1 MEDENGEEDVRRGW
15 LRWLGVGAGSLALIL
30 LALWTQR
37 APIVEN
43 FIGRELNRRGVEAS
57 YDLKEI
63 GLRTQ
68 RIENIV
74 LGDPANPDL
83 TARWVEVD
91 IGFTDLS
98 PHVAAVRAS
107 GVRMRGSY
115 RNGVLKLGELDK
127 FRDPKS
133 TAPFSLPDIVV
144 ALKDARMRIETDA
157 GAIGMEI
164 EGKGNLRS
172 GFSGKLAAAMPRASL
187 AGCGLADMTAALGVA
202 MRDGRPHLTGPVRAA
217 ALGCPASAT
226 AIAKPEADVDV
237 WLGKAL
243 DRWNGHVRLAGEA
256 LKSNDVVLARPAGR
270 IDFDGTSSGTGGRA
284 RIGGTAL
291 SAAGALAGATE
302 INGGWHVGPGDMRM
316 QGRLSAHQ
324 LRLAGRDPLAGLRQS
339 AAGTPVGPLAA
350 RLADAVAQA
359 GKDNVLQTNLALVQ
373 RGGRGSVVLTGTRFA
388 ARSGAKAE
396 IPGEGRVTILW
407 PGQGGG
413 PIDWALDGSVTIEGG
428 GMPKAALRLA
438 RRPGGGFGGQL
449 FLDPYAARDAKLS
462 LEPVRFVAGP
472 RGDTRFSTVVRLDG
486 PLPGGR
492 LRGLVAPVEG
502 QLAANGVIAI
512 NPRCVPISLTEARYG
527 DFAIGR
533 TRQTLCP
540 VDGGPL
546 FAAGPGGMR
555 GGAEIRKLALVG
567 RSGESPMKFTAD
579 SARITTGREGFA
591 LSQAALAIGPAASP
605 VSISAAS
612 LTGKFVD
619 RGVAG
624 KLTGAGGKIGS
635 VPLIVEDGNGDWSF
649 ADGALKLAARTTVRD
664 AQTPGRFQPLNVPDF
679 ALSMKDG
686 RIVATGTM
694 RAPRNDAVVARVDI
708 AHDLGTGRGK
718 ADLIMPG
725 LVFGPGLQ
733 PEDVT
738 RLALGVVANVTATVS
753 GEGHIRWN
761 GSTVTSDG
769 LFRTDN
775 ANLAAAFGPVEGLSG
790 QIRFTD
796 LIGLVTAPGQEARI
810 GMVNPGIEV
819 RDGVVRYQLEPGQ
832 KVHIEGGGWPF
843 SGGRL
848 VLLPTT

>member
-1 MEDENGEEDVRRGW
+1 
-15 LRWLGVGAGSLALIL
+15 
-30 LALWTQR
+30 
-37 APIVEN
+37 
-43 FIGRELNRRGVEAS
+43 
-57 YDLKEI
+57 
-63 GLRTQ
+63 
-68 RIENIV
+68 
-74 LGDPANPDL
+74 
-83 TARWVEVD
+83 
-91 IGFTDLS
+91 
-98 PHVAAVRAS
+98 
-107 GVRMRGSY
+107 
-115 RNGVLKLGELDK
+115 
-127 FRDPKS
+127 
-133 TAPFSLPDIVV
+133 
-144 ALKDARMRIETDA
+144 
-157 GAIGMEI
+157 
-164 EGKGNLRS
+164 
-172 GFSGKLAAAMPRASL
+172 
-187 AGCGLADMTAALGVA
+187 
-202 MRDGRPHLTGPVRAA
+202 
-217 ALGCPASAT
+217 

-237 WLGKAL
+237 WLGEAL
-243 DRWNGHVRLAGEA
+243 DRWNGHVQLVGEA

-270 IDFDGTSSGTGGRA
+270 IDFDGTSAGTSGRA
-284 RIGGTAL
+284 RIGGVGL
-291 SAAGALAGATE
+291 SVAGALAGAAE
-302 INGGWHVGPGDMRM
+302 INGGWHVRPGEMRM

-339 AAGTPVGPLAA
+339 AAGTPMGPLSA
-350 RLADAVAQA
+350 RLADAVAKA

-388 ARSGAKAE
+388 ARSGAKVE

-413 PIDWALDGSVTIEGG
+413 SLDWALDGSVTTEGG

-449 FLDPYAARDAKLS
+449 FLDPYAAGDAKLS

-502 QLAANGVIAI
+502 QLAVNGRIAI

-527 DFAIGR
+527 GFAIGR

-540 VDGGPL
+540 VGGGPL

-555 GGAEIRKLALVG
+555 GGAEIRKLVLVG
-567 RSGESPMKFTAD
+567 RSGESPMKLTAD
-579 SARITTGREGFA
+579 TARITTGQAGFS
-591 LSQAALAIGPAASP
+591 LSQAALAIGPEASP
-605 VSISAAS
+605 VSIRTAS
-612 LTGKFVD
+612 LTGRFVG
-619 RGVAG
+619 RGLAG

-635 VPLIVEDGNGDWSF
+635 VPLIVENGEGDWSF

-664 AQTPGRFQPLNVPDF
+664 AQAPGRFEPFNVPDF
-679 ALSMKDG
+679 ALPMKYG

-769 LFRTDN
+769 LVRTNN

-819 RDGVVRYQLEPGQ
+819 RDGVVRYQL
-832 KVHIEGGGWPF
+832 
-843 SGGRL
+843 
-848 VLLPTT
+848 